1 MNTIP
6 LWLEFL
12 VALLLL
18 LSAASALAAAWGLAR
33 MPHFFLR
40 MHPVALAHT
49 GGAWSAS
56 LACVLYFSAQSGTLQ
71 LHAWIIVVLLVI
83 TAPITTVLL
92 SRAALFRA
100 RTQGLRSEVPPALQ
114 PAELPAHENRSR

>member
-1 MNTIP
+1 MTPIP
-6 LWLEFL
+6 FWIEAI

-18 LSAASALAAAWGLAR
+18 LSAACALAAAWGLVR

-40 MHPVALAHT
+40 MHPTALAYT
-49 GGAWSAS
+49 GASWSVC
-56 LACVLYFSAQSGTLQ
+56 LACVLYFSVHGGGLQ
-71 LHAWIIVVLLVI
+71 LRAWIIIVLLAI

-100 RTQGLRSEVPPALQ
+100 RTQGLRTEVPPSL
-114 PAELPAHENRSR
+114 LPARRDDWKR